1 MCTLVFQTI
10 IPFEWVYGSMFRACE
25 GQDPAFALEMWQGT
39 WMSVLGVKSR
49 NCQLHRSYIK
59 RRAQMHCVDMSARY
73 SYMYKSHMSLQL
85 MLVQFLEDSTLN
97 VIGMNFQFL
106 PMLALV
112 QVFE

>member
-1 MCTLVFQTI
+1 
-10 IPFEWVYGSMFRACE
+10 
-25 GQDPAFALEMWQGT
+25 
-39 WMSVLGVKSR
+39 
-49 NCQLHRSYIK
+49 
-59 RRAQMHCVDMSARY
+59 MHCVDMSARY